1 MHTVISKDGTKI
13 AYDKEGEGPAVI
25 LVAGAL
31 SVRFPE
37 LSKLLAPRFTV
48 FNYDRRGRGDSG
60 DTEPYAV
67 EREVED
73 LDALIAEA
81 GGSASVFGTS
91 SGAIL
96 ALEAAAHGLAITKL
110 ALWEPPFSVDADGPR
125 RHKEYMTRLTELLAA
140 DRRGDAVELF
150 MKLVG
155 IPPEFIAQA
164 HHAPW
169 WSATEDLAHTLA
181 YDATVMGDSTVP
193 TERVASVMVPTLVMD
208 G

>member
-1 MHTVISKDGTKI
+1 MKELISKDGTTI
-13 AYDKEGEGPAVI
+13 AFDQLGEGPATI
-25 LVAGAL
+25 LISPTLADRSGNGPLAA
-31 SVRFPE
+31 
-37 LSKLLAPRFTV
+37 LLAPHFTV

-125 RHKEYMTRLTELLAA
+125 RHKEYMTRL
-140 DRRGDAVELF
+140 
-150 MKLVG
+150 
-155 IPPEFIAQA
+155 
-164 HHAPW
+164 
-169 WSATEDLAHTLA
+169 
-181 YDATVMGDSTVP
+181 
-193 TERVASVMVPTLVMD
+193 
-208 G
+208 